1 MSLSIAQ
8 SFQAQYDALHH
19 AVAVVDRTATD
30 ARLEVSGSDRIE
42 WLQGLL
48 TNDIVALS
56 PGHGCYAA
64 YLTPQGRMIGDM
76 RVFHRGD
83 RVVLDVVADARATL
97 LSRLD
102 QFIIMEDVVLNDVT
116 DVTGCLAVVGPQAA
130 TLLSRLAAVDGAALA
145 GLAEYHHVPLR
156 FDGAEGFCVASREWS
171 APAFDVYLP
180 AGATSSLRAA
190 LREADVPL
198 LDEHVR
204 ETVRIEAG
212 RPRFGVDMDAET
224 IPLEAG
230 IEHRAISLTK
240 GCYVGQEVIIRVLH
254 RGQGRVARRLCWL
267 VSEADADNDLAPR
280 ADPTDQARPWRA
292 GSILRVDGK
301 DVGRLTSV
309 CVSPTRKRLLAIG
322 LVHRDAAVSGT
333 SVDVVDGGAWASARV
348 EMLPQGPVAER

>member
-19 AVAVVDRTATD
+19 AVAAIDRTATD
-30 ARLEVSGSDRIE
+30 ARLQVSGLDRVE

-48 TNDIVALS
+48 TNDIAALS
-56 PGHGCYAA
+56 PGQGCYAT

-83 RVVLDVVADARATL
+83 RVVLDVVADARVAL

-102 QFIIMEDVVLNDVT
+102 QFIIMEDVVLSDVT
-116 DVTGCLAVVGPQAA
+116 DATGCVSLAGPQAA
-130 TLLSRLAAVDGAALA
+130 TLLLRLAGVDGGALEN
-145 GLAEYHHVPLR
+145 LAEYHQLPLTY
-156 FDGAEGFCVASREWS
+156 DGAEGFCAASREWGLQ
-171 APAFDVYLP
+171 AFDVYLP
-180 AGATSSLRAA
+180 AGAASSLRGA
-190 LREADVPL
+190 LQDGDVPL

-204 ETVRIEAG
+204 ETARIEAG
-212 RPRFGVDMDAET
+212 RPRFGVDMDTET

-267 VSEADADNDLAPR
+267 VSDVDASAG
-280 ADPTDQARPWRA
+280 ADPTARTLPWRA
-292 GSILRVDGK
+292 GSLLRAGGK

-309 CVSPTRKRLLAIG
+309 CASPTRKRLLAIG
-322 LVHRDAAVSGT
+322 LVHRDAAVAGT
-333 SVDVVDGGAWASARV
+333 SVQVVDDGGAWSSASV
-348 EMLPQGPVAER
+348 EMLPRGPAGER